1 MSQYISTVAKA
12 KLFFQIPLESKRK
25 DVQPLLFLV
34 FVSVSSCILQAM
46 YRSKKEGAVNK
57 LSDTSCETQGG
68 HKLAIQVAIL
78 KGLRDSFNGQY
89 NSDLMA

>member
-1 MSQYISTVAKA
+1 MYN
-12 KLFFQIPLESKRK
+12 L
-25 DVQPLLFLV
+25 LLFLV